1 MSYTSPFTGQV
12 IQPTDVSYRLIALDA
27 DTQLAWPINGNATD
41 NAAARIMDVE
51 ALDSGLEL
59 WMPPADQSSVGNDA
73 LIRNIGAETFTVMT
87 FDGSS
92 TIISIDAGEA
102 KYIYITDNPNS
113 QGTWGVIAFGAG
125 SSAADAA
132 SLAGY
137 GLAAISSTLNQSH
150 PVSSLTSSY
159 VFLPSD
165 RAQTRVWTGGV
176 ANVYLPQASVL
187 GDNWFTILKN
197 NGSGTL
203 TINTD
208 SGELLDGATTKSFA
222 PGESAFIV
230 CSGASYVTIGYGQ
243 STQFNFTVLTKP
255 VTGGAYSLT
264 ANEAA
269 NNIQIYT
276 GTLVSNVV
284 VTYPPVA
291 NLYVIANQCSAG
303 GFTLTV
309 TTGISGGATAT
320 VPAAGQATLFCDGT
334 NFYNANTTQVGASSL
349 SIVNGTAGA
358 PSINFASETSTGIYR
373 PGAGRW
379 GVSVLGT
386 EILDVD
392 SQGIAVTGTGSFT
405 GGVSG
410 GTF

>member
-12 IQPTDVSYRLIALDA
+12 IQPTDVSYRSIELSV

-51 ALDSGLEL
+51 ATDTGLEI
-59 WMPPADQSSVGNDA
+59 WMPPADQASVGNDA
-73 LIRNIGAETFTVMT
+73 LIRNVGLNTFTVKT
-87 FDGSS
+87 YDGSS
-92 TIISIDAGEA
+92 TIVSVAAGQT
-102 KYIYITDNPNS
+102 KYIYITDNPNN
-113 QGTWGVIAFGAG
+113 QGTWGVIAFGVG
-125 SSAADAA
+125 SSSADAA

-137 GLAAISSTLNQSH
+137 GLAAISTTLNQSH
-150 PVSSLTSSY
+150 PVSSLVSNYT
-159 VFLPSD
+159 FLPGD
-165 RAQTRVWTGGV
+165 RAQTLVWTGGV
-176 ANVYLPQASVL
+176 NDVYLPQASTL
-187 GDNWFTILKN
+187 GNNWFTILKN
-197 NGSGTL
+197 NGTGTM
-203 TINTD
+203 TVNTD
-208 SGELLDGATTKSFA
+208 SGELLDGAVTKIFS

-230 CSGASYVTIGYGQ
+230 CSGTSFVTIGYGQ

-255 VTGGAYSLT
+255 VTGGAYSLS

-309 TTGISGGATAT
+309 TTGIAGGATAT

-349 SIVNGTAGA
+349 SIVSGTVGS

-373 PGAGRW
+373 PGAGRF
-379 GVSVLGT
+379 GIAVLGT

-392 SQGIAVTGTGSFT
+392 ALGIAVTGTGSFS
-405 GGVSG
+405 GGISG

>member
-12 IQPTDVSYRLIALDA
+12 IQPTDVSYRSIALDA
-27 DTQLAWPINGNATD
+27 DTQLQWPINGNATD

-51 ALDSGLEL
+51 ASAIGLEL
-59 WMPPADQSSVGNDA
+59 WMPPADQASVGNDA
-73 LIRNIGAETFTVMT
+73 LIRNVGADTFTVKT
-87 FDGSS
+87 FGGNS
-92 TIISIDAGEA
+92 TIIAIAAGEA
-102 KYIYITDNPNS
+102 KYIYITDNPTS

-150 PVSSLTSSY
+150 PVTSLTSGY
-159 VFLPSD
+159 TFLAGD

-176 ANVYLPQASVL
+176 TNVYLPQASAL

-197 NGSGTL
+197 NGTGTM
-203 TINTD
+203 TVNTD
-208 SGELLDGATTKSFA
+208 GGELLDGATTKSFA

-230 CSGASYVTIGYGQ
+230 CSGASFVTIGYGQ
-243 STQFNFTVLTKP
+243 STQFNFSVLTKP
-255 VTGGAYSLT
+255 VTGGAYSLS

-309 TTGISGGATAT
+309 TTGIAGGATAT

-349 SIVNGTAGA
+349 SIVNGTAGS

-392 SQGIAVTGTGSFT
+392 ALGIAVTGTGSFS
-405 GGVSG
+405 GGISG

>member
-12 IQPTDVSYRLIALDA
+12 IQPTDVSYRSITISA
-27 DTQLAWPINGNATD
+27 DTQLEWPINGNATD
-41 NAAARIMDVE
+41 NAAARIMQVIATTD
-51 ALDSGLEL
+51 GLSL
-59 WMPPADQSSVGNDA
+59 LMPPADQASVGQDA
-73 LIRNIGAETFTVMT
+73 LIRNVGTETFTVK
-87 FDGSS
+87 SYAAAS
-92 TIISIDAGEA
+92 TIISIEPGEA
-102 KYIYITDNPNS
+102 KYIYITANPTS
-113 QGTWGVIAFGAG
+113 QGTWGTIAFGAG

-132 SLAGY
+132 TLAGY
-137 GLAAISSTLNQSH
+137 GLAAISTTLNQSH
-150 PVSSLTSSY
+150 PVSSLTANY
-159 VFLPSD
+159 VFLTSD
-165 RAQTRVWTGGV
+165 RAQTRVWTGGTT
-176 ANVYLPQASVL
+176 NVYLPQASTL
-187 GDNWFTILKN
+187 GDNWFTIVKN
-197 NGSGTL
+197 NGTGTL
-203 TINTD
+203 TVNTD
-208 SGELLDGATTKSFA
+208 SGELLDGATTKAFA
-222 PGESAFIV
+222 PSESAFIV
-230 CSGASYVTIGYGQ
+230 CSGTSFVTIGYGQ
-243 STQFNFTVLTKP
+243 STQFNFSVLTKP
-255 VTGGAYSLT
+255 VTGGAYSLS

-303 GFTLTV
+303 GYTLTV

-349 SIVNGTAGA
+349 SIVSGTAGSPA
-358 PSINFASETSTGIYR
+358 INFALETSTGIYR

-392 SQGIAVTGTGSFT
+392 SQGIAVTGTGSFS
-405 GGVSG
+405 GGISG

>member
-1 MSYTSPFTGQV
+1 MSYTSPFTGNV
-12 IQPTDVSYRLIALDA
+12 VQPTDVSYRAFTISAN
-27 DTQLAWPINGNATD
+27 TQLYWPGTTD
-41 NAAARIMDVE
+41 TSDVTARIMQVQ
-51 ALDSGLEL
+51 ASTTGLSI
-59 WMPPADQSSVGNDA
+59 WMPPADQASVGQDA
-73 LIRNIGAETFTVMT
+73 LIRNV
-87 FDGSS
+87 GSNTLTIKKYNNTG
-92 TIISIDAGEA
+92 TIIAIAPGEA
-102 KYIYITDNPNS
+102 KYIYVTDS
-113 QGTWGVIAFGAG
+113 STAAGSWGIIAFGAG
-125 SSAADAA
+125 SSSADAA

-137 GLAAISSTLNQSH
+137 GLAAISTTLNQSH
-150 PVSSLTSSY
+150 PVSSLTSGY
-159 VFLPSD
+159 VFLDGD
-165 RAQTRVWTGGV
+165 RAQTRVWTGG
-176 ANVYLPQASVL
+176 ATNLYLPQASTL
-187 GDNWFTILKN
+187 GDNWFTIVKN
-197 NGSGTL
+197 NGSGTM
-203 TINTD
+203 TVNTD

-230 CSGASYVTIGYGQ
+230 CSGDSFVTIGYGQ

-255 VTGGAYSLT
+255 VTGGDYSLS

-276 GTLVSNVV
+276 GTLASNVV

-291 NLYVIANQCSAG
+291 NLYVISNQCSAG
-303 GFTLTV
+303 GYTLTV

-349 SIVNGTAGA
+349 SIVSGSAGA

-379 GVSVLGT
+379 GVAILGN
-386 EILDVD
+386 EVLDVD
-392 SQGIAVTGTGSFT
+392 SLGIAVTGTGSFT
-405 GGVSG
+405 EGISG